1 MVRKFTYRGITFT
14 ATIHGHAGK
23 EELFIVENLDDGT
36 EGHEKSI
43 DRFEDADNDPN
54 MCLED
59 ALVKLTNQLIA
70 EESMELPDPAQDFSW
85 IEAKVLANVHNGLQ
99 H

>member
-1 MVRKFTYRGITFT
+1 MVRKFTYRGIVFT

-23 EELFIVENLDDGT
+23 EELFIVENLPDGE

-43 DRFEDADNDPN
+43 DRFEDADNDPA
-54 MCLED
+54 MSLED
-59 ALVKLTNQLIA
+59 ALVKLTDQLIS
-70 EESMELPDPAQDFSW
+70 EESMDMPDPAQDFAW
-85 IEAKVLANVHNGLQ
+85 IEGRVLAKVHNGLQ